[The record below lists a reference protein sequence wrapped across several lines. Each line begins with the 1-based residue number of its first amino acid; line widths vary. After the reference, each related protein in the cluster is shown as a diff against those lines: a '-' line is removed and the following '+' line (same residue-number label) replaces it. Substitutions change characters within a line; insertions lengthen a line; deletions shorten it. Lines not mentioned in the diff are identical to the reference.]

1 MKAIF
6 ATTQDYLLGLRG
18 TMPWALTD
26 EYKEIGKLDMDYF
39 KEITR
44 DAKVVMGYNTWKS
57 LGETPLKGRKEHFII
72 TTKKDLTHDD
82 ERVKFLDLK
91 TFLKKY
97 SKEDIICIGG
107 GQIYKELLPY
117 YTEIYWNELV
127 LDDTYKK
134 MLNANKDTRVYLN
147 RKIVHLLKNPKEYGF
162 REPTQVFML
171 DSKGNS
177 ITYNRFVKNKPLSN

>member
-44 DAKVVMGYNTWKS
+44 EAKVVMGYNTWLS
-57 LGETPLKGRKEHFII
+57 LGENPLKGRKEHFII

-82 ERVKFLDLK
+82 ERVKFIDLK

-107 GQIYKELLPY
+107 GQIYKELLQK
-117 YTEIYWNELV
+117 L
-127 LDDTYKK
+127 
-134 MLNANKDTRVYLN
+134 
-147 RKIVHLLKNPKEYGF
+147 
-162 REPTQVFML
+162 
-171 DSKGNS
+171 
-177 ITYNRFVKNKPLSN
+177 